1 MSVARPAARRNAR
14 KRAGALAVELRHDIN
29 RLLATERLAA
39 QQEAARHSHDSL
51 RTREEASE
59 VALASPLEVAPA
71 AAVRARQTT
80 ARLQRRLRNT
90 VVHLDEALK
99 FGLEFDFPPDSDL
112 RLKRGDAR
120 NGAILIRGS
129 MAAAL
134 SAPPGSALR
143 SAHLA
148 QARRCAEELLA
159 TVRWIERRSAEV
171 ESSAPAAPWSATW
184 AGRLLGLA
192 AQLLPAEERRE
203 FIEDQCANLQWA
215 ESRRERARY
224 LLGLLARMPEV
235 GAAAVAARE
244 RDRGSAALE

>member
-1 MSVARPAARRNAR
+1 MSAAGAAARRNAR
-14 KRAGALAVELRHDIN
+14 RRAGALAVELRHDIN
-29 RLLATERLAA
+29 RLLAAERVAA
-39 QQEAARHSHDSL
+39 QRHAA
-51 RTREEASE
+51 
-59 VALASPLEVAPA
+59 
-71 AAVRARQTT
+71 

-120 NGAILIRGS
+120 NGAALIRGS

-134 SAPPGSALR
+134 SAPPGSPLR
-143 SAHLA
+143 SAHLM
-148 QARRCAEELLA
+148 QAARCAEDMLT
-159 TVRWIERRSAEV
+159 TVRWIERRSAEM
-171 ESSAPAAPWSATW
+171 ESTAPEAPWSATW
-184 AGRLLGLA
+184 MGRLLAVA
-192 AQLLPAEERRE
+192 AQLLPVEERRE

-235 GAAAVAARE
+235 AAAALAARE